1 MHTYI
6 RTPLRGRPIA
16 HVAICAV
23 GLALIGASSAHALP
37 REGTGAGGCP
47 VEHENGAVSYVPVG
61 TRIGLFVCGSDG
73 DWRFGWL
80 VDGRTA
86 APPVPSIESAS
97 TQDSL
102 PAQAQYRGRYQPRL
116 NEAQELLVP

>member
-6 RTPLRGRPIA
+6 RTPLRGRPLA

-23 GLALIGASSAHALP
+23 ALALIGASSAHALP

-47 VEHENGAVSYVPVG
+47 VEHESGAVSYVPVG

-86 APPVPSIESAS
+86 APPVSSIDSAS
-97 TQDSL
+97 A
-102 PAQAQYRGRYQPRL
+102 PAAQAQYRGRYQPRL
-116 NEAQELLVP
+116 NEAQELLGP